1 MPHSSGEKRGS
12 SSSSNDHENE
22 NQKRQRLK
30 EAALAR
36 KQAEAEREMQSTPER
51 PLATNT
57 TVTPPSVP
65 TEEYNPAGVDS
76 QLWKSAG
83 IRKALQDEQEA
94 DAGADAMEQEAD
106 AGETTVPCPEPP
118 APQAPNGATADPQYL
133 PKEEQL
139 EILRRSATKEM
150 IHMNL
155 NKFVGKR
162 IFPNAKFPLSELHNK
177 AVCKLAVGSEVVRL
191 DQGVDPEVFA
201 EEYHKSVKER
211 MAALRLNCHNAAR
224 SKFLNDLKLDKV
236 PSDSLV
242 VDLLEKNTDAAV
254 GYRSCGQG
262 YRDYLTK
269 DGTKVLQARTGQ
281 YQSFHYL
288 VKRIMPSINCTNTKF
303 DVRKQEETISNIFT
317 VSDEAFA
324 LVLLENYES
333 RWRKQHE
340 DPKSARLR
348 GKEHAAI
355 SKEFNAKFTSSDD
368 GLKLKS
374 SGWSRQGI
382 ESYNEKLSSIGK
394 LRRQSRTGAA
404 LEEYELWKMRGGAD
418 IYVKGTVP
426 PTANER
432 QIPIAEGSLAVLPEA
447 LESMFAEV

>member
-76 QLWKSAG
+76 QLRKSAG
-83 IRKALQDEQEA
+83 IRKALQDEQEADAGA

-118 APQAPNGATADPQYL
+118 APQAPNRATADPQYL

-269 DGTKVLQARTGQ
+269 DGTK
-281 YQSFHYL
+281 
-288 VKRIMPSINCTNTKF
+288 
-303 DVRKQEETISNIFT
+303 EETISNIFT
-317 VSDEAFA
+317 VSNEAFA

-355 SKEFNAKFTSSDD
+355 SKEFKAKFISSDD

-382 ESYNEKLSSIGK
+382 ESYNKKLSSIGR

-404 LEEYELWKMRGGAD
+404 LEEYKLWKMRGGAD

>member
-1 MPHSSGEKRGS
+1 MVVF
-12 SSSSNDHENE
+12 
-22 NQKRQRLK
+22 LL

-94 DAGADAMEQEAD
+94 DAGADAGADAVEQEAD
-106 AGETTVPCPEPP
+106 AGETTVPRP
-118 APQAPNGATADPQYL
+118 APQAPQAPNRATADPQYL

-262 YRDYLTK
+262 YQDYLTK
-269 DGTKVLQARTGQ
+269 DGTKVLQARTRQ

-317 VSDEAFA
+317 VSDKAFA

-340 DPKSARLR
+340 DLKSARLQ
-348 GKEHAAI
+348 GKEHASI
-355 SKEFNAKFTSSDD
+355 SKEFKAKFTSSDD

-374 SGWSRQGI
+374 SGWS
-382 ESYNEKLSSIGK
+382 
-394 LRRQSRTGAA
+394 
-404 LEEYELWKMRGGAD
+404 
-418 IYVKGTVP
+418 
-426 PTANER
+426 
-432 QIPIAEGSLAVLPEA
+432 
-447 LESMFAEV
+447 

>member
-1 MPHSSGEKRGS
+1 MIKVSKDFNFLIFGRSLLLVS
-12 SSSSNDHENE
+12 D
-22 NQKRQRLK
+22 
-30 EAALAR
+30 
-36 KQAEAEREMQSTPER
+36 
-51 PLATNT
+51 PLFCKFH
-57 TVTPPSVP
+57 
-65 TEEYNPAGVDS
+65 
-76 QLWKSAG
+76 L
-83 IRKALQDEQEA
+83 
-94 DAGADAMEQEAD
+94 
-106 AGETTVPCPEPP
+106 
-118 APQAPNGATADPQYL
+118 L
-133 PKEEQL
+133 P
-139 EILRRSATKEM
+139 
-150 IHMNL
+150 
-155 NKFVGKR
+155 
-162 IFPNAKFPLSELHNK
+162 
-177 AVCKLAVGSEVVRL
+177 
-191 DQGVDPEVFA
+191 D
-201 EEYHKSVKER
+201 
-211 MAALRLNCHNAAR
+211 
-224 SKFLNDLKLDKV
+224 DLKLDKV

-242 VDLLEKNTDAAV
+242 ADLLEKNTDAAV

-262 YRDYLTK
+262 YQDYLTK

-303 DVRKQEETISNIFT
+303 DVRKQEETIGNIFT
-317 VSDEAFA
+317 MSDKAFA
-324 LVLLENYES
+324 LMLLENYES

-355 SKEFNAKFTSSDD
+355 CKEFKAKFTSSDD

-382 ESYNEKLSSIGK
+382 ESYKEKLSSIGK

-404 LEEYELWKMRGGAD
+404 LEEYELWKMRSGAD

-447 LESMFAEV
+447 LESMFADV